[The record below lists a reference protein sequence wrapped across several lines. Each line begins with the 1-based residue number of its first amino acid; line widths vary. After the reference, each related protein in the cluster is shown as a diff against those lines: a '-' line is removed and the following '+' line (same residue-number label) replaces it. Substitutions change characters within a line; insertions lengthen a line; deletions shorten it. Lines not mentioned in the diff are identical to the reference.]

1 MKRKRGQSDSKG
13 SLRAPHVGTADPAM
27 PKEWLAQPVFVEVLK
42 SMRVVSRDKLL
53 TLEALAVEDARFW
66 YKHAS
71 AILVKQVQSRQPRH
85 RVPVL
90 YVINTLVT
98 HETDLETK
106 QLYQTR
112 FAPEIVTCID
122 AALKCPPEH
131 VTGVRRVL
139 NRWRRLK
146 TFEDAILN
154 KAAALV
160 KAYKGGEP
168 GASAGVAGSRDSS
181 VVAEEGEG
189 DASPNEDDEGDD
201 EEEYVL
207 SEDDDEAVSAQPATT
222 RATGETTALR
232 PQPQHTAPVPFKPSL
247 DFAKSRVNKWPSKPK
262 PQPSGDAVVVDVTEK
277 RNATSASQSANP
289 PPPAANPLPPQQ
301 QDPSRVERNDRDRNV
316 RDVER
321 NVRDV
326 ERNDDKIGGF
336 ANREDRGREDRRS
349 DDRRRSDKR
358 KYGGDDDDDDD
369 GGNRPRSGRDRD
381 RDRGRL
387 DGRRDETH
395 RDRNGSGNRAPVLD
409 KWGDPIRENDPNPAR
424 GGDER
429 NKEKNRNRDARDRN
443 VRSPVRLRSP
453 PRRRSDSPE
462 KVRSPVR

>member
-13 SLRAPHVGTADPAM
+13 SLRAPHVGTAHISAELLIAKHGAAP
-27 PKEWLAQPVFVEVLK
+27 EVLPA
-42 SMRVVSRDKLL
+42 RQRG
-53 TLEALAVEDARFW
+53 TLAVEDARFW

-168 GASAGVAGSRDSS
+168 GASAGVSGSRDSS

-316 RDVER
+316 RDFER
-321 NVRDV
+321 NVRDI
-326 ERNDDKIGGF
+326 ERNDEKI

-358 KYGGDDDDDDD
+358 KYGGDDDDD
-369 GGNRPRSGRDRD
+369 GGNRPQGQ
-381 RDRGRL
+381 GQ
-387 DGRRDETH
+387 GQ
-395 RDRNGSGNRAPVLD
+395 GQGQA
-409 KWGDPIRENDPNPAR
+409 
-424 GGDER
+424 
-429 NKEKNRNRDARDRN
+429 
-443 VRSPVRLRSP
+443 
-453 PRRRSDSPE
+453 
-462 KVRSPVR
+462 

>member
-1 MKRKRGQSDSKG
+1 
-13 SLRAPHVGTADPAM
+13 M

-168 GASAGVAGSRDSS
+168 GASAGVSGSRDSS

-336 ANREDRGREDRRS
+336 ANR
-349 DDRRRSDKR
+349 
-358 KYGGDDDDDDD
+358 
-369 GGNRPRSGRDRD
+369 D
-381 RDRGRL
+381 RDRGRH
-387 DGRRDETH
+387 DGRLDETH

-443 VRSPVRLRSP
+443 VRSPVRHRSP